1 MSSINKKEIEKF
13 SKMADEWWDPS
24 GKFKPLHKF
33 NPIRIQYIK
42 ENIIGNFKLKNK
54 KKPLDKI
61 NILDIGCGGGLLSEP
76 MTRLGANI
84 TGIDAS
90 SKNIN
95 IAKHH
100 AKKNNLKI
108 NYICSS
114 PEKLKIKKKFD
125 VILNMEIV
133 EHVDDINFFINS
145 SSKLLKKNGLMFVA
159 TLNKTLKSYIF
170 AIVGAEY
177 VLRWLPIGTHDWEKF
192 VRPEDLKKILSK
204 NNLKL
209 EKLDG
214 MNFNI
219 IKDEWSVDLNTS
231 TGCDMLHAFE
241 TSSGKKGGEMHKKVG
256 EKLDDLYKKGYNP
269 IVTKVDVTV
278 SGNTV
283 SWSCTINQSTDGKAW
298 VGFTSRGAGCGS
310 RDFLTR
316 AEEGC

>member
-1 MSSINKKEIEKF
+1 MSSVNKKEIEKF
-13 SKMADEWWDPS
+13 SKMAAEWWDPS

-33 NPIRIQYIK
+33 NPIRIKYIK
-42 ENIIGNFKLKNK
+42 ENIINSFKIKTK

-76 MTRLGANI
+76 MTRLGADV

-90 SKNIN
+90 IKNIN
-95 IAKHH
+95 IAKLH

-108 NYICSS
+108 NYLCSS
-114 PEKLKIKKKFD
+114 PEKLKIQKKFD

-133 EHVDDINFFINS
+133 EHVEDINYFIKS
-145 SSKLLKKNGLMFVA
+145 CSKLLKKNGIMFVA
-159 TLNKTLKSYIF
+159 TLNKTLKSYMF
-170 AIVGAEY
+170 AIIGAEY

-219 IKDEWSVDLNTS
+219 IKDEWKVSSDTS
-231 TGCDMLHAFE
+231 INYIVK
-241 TSSGKKGGEMHKKVG
+241 SI
-256 EKLDDLYKKGYNP
+256 KL
-269 IVTKVDVTV
+269 
-278 SGNTV
+278 
-283 SWSCTINQSTDGKAW
+283 
-298 VGFTSRGAGCGS
+298 
-310 RDFLTR
+310 
-316 AEEGC
+316 

>member
-1 MSSINKKEIEKF
+1 MNSVNKKEIEKF
-13 SKMADEWWDPS
+13 SKMAAEWWDPS

-33 NPIRIQYIK
+33 NPIRIKYIK
-42 ENIIGNFKLKNK
+42 ENIINSFKLKSK

-76 MTRLGANI
+76 MTRLGANV

-95 IAKHH
+95 IAKLH
-100 AKKNNLKI
+100 AKKNKLKI
-108 NYICSS
+108 NYLCSS
-114 PEKLKIKKKFD
+114 PEKLKIQKKFD

-133 EHVDDINFFINS
+133 EHVEDINFFINS
-145 SSKLLKKNGLMFVA
+145 CSKLLKKNGLMFVA
-159 TLNKTLKSYIF
+159 TLNKTLKSYMF
-170 AIVGAEY
+170 AIIGAEY

-219 IKDEWSVDLNTS
+219 IKDEWSVSSDTS
-231 TGCDMLHAFE
+231 INYIVK
-241 TSSGKKGGEMHKKVG
+241 SI
-256 EKLDDLYKKGYNP
+256 KL
-269 IVTKVDVTV
+269 
-278 SGNTV
+278 
-283 SWSCTINQSTDGKAW
+283 
-298 VGFTSRGAGCGS
+298 
-310 RDFLTR
+310 
-316 AEEGC
+316 